1 MCLLLFL
8 VNYTLNVDIIF
19 FRLAL
24 NSFNSSAVAPI
35 SCIVAFCSSLLADTS
50 SDIAAFSSDTAET
63 FCILSETLFVL
74 SPIILKDSFIPP
86 IASITF
92 STSFVISS

>member
-1 MCLLLFL
+1 MERILIL
-8 VNYTLNVDIIF
+8 VNYILNVDIIF

-24 NSFNSSAVAPI
+24 NSFNFSAVAPI
-35 SCIVAFCSSLLADTS
+35 SWIVAFCSSLLADTS

-92 STSFVISS
+92 STSFVI